1 MATKKKALDQ
11 LSEEL
16 RLLRDE
22 LSVQMHLAAAD
33 SRDEWEGLERKWQ
46 HFRAR
51 AEGVGKAAGSAAEDV
66 GDALEL
72 LGQELRKGYRKI
84 KAAL

>member
-1 MATKKKALDQ
+1 MATRKKAIEE

-16 RLLRDE
+16 RELRDE

-33 SRDEWEGLERKWQ
+33 ARDEWESLERKWQ
-46 HFRAR
+46 HFRGR
-51 AEGVGKAAGSAAEDV
+51 AKSVGRAAGSAAEDV

-72 LGQELRKGYRKI
+72 LGQELRRGYRKI